1 MDRFI
6 YDLDVLKALVDIE
19 ISRIGRYE
27 KNEQFAIVFIYSPK
41 IAEDNKN
48 GQIDVASIL
57 KEKLRASD
65 VLTSVE
71 KDFSFIF
78 LSETNRKGAEEF
90 LKRIKSELPEE
101 TVTGVVTFPENGKTS
116 FELFQKLLEI
126 MKENMLPS
134 LEE

>member
-1 MDRFI
+1 MDKFI

-27 KNEQFAIVFIYSPK
+27 KDEQFAIVFIYSPK
-41 IAEDNKN
+41 IVEESKN

-90 LKRIKSELPEE
+90 LKRIKSELPEG

-126 MKENMLPS
+126 MKENMLPPF
-134 LEE
+134 EE

>member
-1 MDRFI
+1 MDKFI

-27 KNEQFAIVFIYSPK
+27 KDEQFAIVFIYSPK
-41 IAEDNKN
+41 ISEESQN
-48 GQIDVASIL
+48 GQTDVASIL

-90 LKRIKSELPEE
+90 LKRIKSELPEG

-134 LEE
+134 FED

>member
-1 MDRFI
+1 MDKFV

-27 KNEQFAIVFIYSPK
+27 KDEQFAIVFIYSPK
-41 IAEDNKN
+41 LEETQN
-48 GQIDVASIL
+48 GQLDVATIL
-57 KEKLRASD
+57 KDKLRASD

-90 LKRIKSELPEE
+90 LKRIKSALPEG

-126 MKENMLPS
+126 MKENMLPPF
-134 LEE
+134 EEQ

>member
-1 MDRFI
+1 MDKFI

-27 KNEQFAIVFIYSPK
+27 KDEQFAIVFIYSPK
-41 IAEDNKN
+41 IAEENQN
-48 GQIDVASIL
+48 GQVDVASIL

-65 VLTSVE
+65 V
-71 KDFSFIF
+71 
-78 LSETNRKGAEEF
+78 
-90 LKRIKSELPEE
+90 
-101 TVTGVVTFPENGKTS
+101 VTGVVTFPENGKTS

-134 LEE
+134 FEE